1 MPKPP
6 AKRKASGPLAHIPTI
21 DANLYANV
29 GRYAGSAVMMAF
41 EQIGG
46 VQRLSEWAD
55 ENPTDFYKGVFG
67 KVISAPKQVEV
78 TGEISFR
85 KALEALDLTEGDDF
99 HTVPPDAEEADFEED
114 N

>member
-6 AKRKASGPLAHIPTI
+6 AKRKPSGPLANIPTI
-21 DANLYANV
+21 DPALYQNV
-29 GRYAGSAVMMAF
+29 GKYAGSAVMMAF

-46 VQRLSEWAD
+46 VNRMAEWAD
-55 ENPTDFYKGVFG
+55 ENPGEFYKGPFS
-67 KVISAPKQVEV
+67 KIIAAPKQVEV

-114 N
+114 E

>member
-6 AKRKASGPLAHIPTI
+6 AKRKPSGPLANIPQI
-21 DANLYANV
+21 DAALYANI
-29 GRYAGSAVMMAF
+29 GRYSGAAVMMAF

-67 KVISAPKQVEV
+67 KVISAPKQVEH

-85 KALEALDLTEGDDF
+85 KALEALDLTEGEDF
-99 HTVPPDAEEADFEED
+99 NTVPPDAEDADFEEEA
-114 N
+114 